1 MPREGA
7 KANLAQADYIAPAG
21 SGLADWL
28 GGFVVTAGDQVEE
41 RARDFAQAGD
51 MYSSIL
57 LKALADRLAEAF
69 AERMH
74 ERGRKELWAYA
85 PDERLP
91 NDQLVS
97 EADRGI
103 RRAPGHPARPDH
115 PSKDQC
121 AHLLG
126 PRGGTG

>member
-74 ERGRKELWAYA
+74 ERVRKELWAYA
-85 PDERLP
+85 PDERRTNAQRVP
-91 NDQLVS
+91 
-97 EADRGI
+97 EADP
-103 RRAPGHPARPDH
+103 RRRPAPRPPPD
-115 PSKDQC
+115 P
-121 AHLLG
+121 
-126 PRGGTG
+126 